1 MSVST
6 TSSTSN
12 EHKFKES
19 ITWAC
24 EFLFK
29 GKFTKAKQIALQA
42 IALVGAGIHTTTG
55 YSKVLDPFQTRS
67 SAANPKMHS
76 DDKF

>member
-55 YSKVLDPFQTRS
+55 YSKVFREQVFAGQLKLSIQ
-67 SAANPKMHS
+67 
-76 DDKF
+76 